1 MSEETKTKV
10 KDLPETERAELI
22 KQMELAGCLG
32 NLGEYK
38 VETAKTKIEEWQKSQ
53 GDAEENN
60 GGNIPEQSGQNDS
73 EKQKTQNATN
83 SGIAPIN
90 TTPTQAGRGGLGRS
104 STVGTST
111 TADPVEQKSLDLP
124 GVETSKNQPGQNKK
138 LICHICR
145 SEVIN
150 GICTGCGLSM
160 RR

>member
-10 KDLPETERAELI
+10 KDLPETQRTELI

-38 VETAKTKIEEWQKSQ
+38 LETAKIKIEEWQKSQ
-53 GDAEENN
+53 GKAKENN
-60 GGNIPEQSGQNDS
+60 SDCIQEQPERNNTI
-73 EKQKTQNATN
+73 TQNTTN
-83 SGIAPIN
+83 PDITLIN
-90 TTPTQAGRGGLGRS
+90 TAPAQTGRGGLGRS
-104 STVGTST
+104 STHAQST
-111 TADPVEQKSLDLP
+111 AIPPAEQKSLDLP
-124 GVETSKNQPGQNKK
+124 GVKVSKNQPEQNKK